1 MMSKW
6 IAEFE
11 LEDGDKMPEHMDLE
25 YHGVKLDFYC
35 RPIGKTYEDGL
46 NEAWEYMRKIVTTK
60 RFETISE
67 YYDYLR
73 GIFGT
78 NSANEVLETNSASEA
93 ITKIKEYEEKRKIH
107 VGDEIYS
114 ELTDCKAVVQR
125 IDAWHR
131 YQCFNDEGSQFI
143 IDEQTFNDYWIKT
156 GKNYP
161 QITEM
166 LKQMKEK
173 EGE

>member
-1 MMSKW
+1 MNKW

-25 YHGVKLDFYC
+25 YHGVKLDFHC
-35 RPIGKTYEDGL
+35 RPIEKTYEDGL
-46 NEAWEYMRKIVTTK
+46 NEAWECMRKIVTTK
-60 RFETISE
+60 RFKTISE

-73 GIFGT
+73 RIFGT

-93 ITKIKEYEEKRKIH
+93 IAKIKEYEEKRKKVEIH

-114 ELTDCKAVVQR
+114 KLTDCKAVIQR
-125 IDAWHR
+125 IDTWNR
-131 YQCFNDEGSQFI
+131 YQCFDNKGSQFV
-143 IDEQTFNDYWIKT
+143 IDEQIFNECWVKT

-161 QITEM
+161 QIIEI
-166 LKQMKEK
+166 LKQMKGDK
-173 EGE
+173 